1 MNELT
6 QPLALALALRAVIGA
21 ASKDASRPGL
31 NGVQIRHVGFVV
43 TVTATDGWRAHRV
56 SYDAQTE
63 ANWEFLF
70 PVPSVPA
77 KATAVVDCGSLIVTS
92 GNAKSSYL
100 PVQATFPRVDGIVP
114 SKATGCDGNRATGF
128 NPSLFASVL
137 KSAELLNK
145 QVRVHTGISAI
156 EPWVIAS
163 VSSEFSE
170 LNMSFDGLLM
180 PMRL

>member
-6 QPLALALALRAVIGA
+6 QPLALALALRAVIAA
-21 ASKDASRPGL
+21 ASKDATRPGL
-31 NGVQIRHVGFVV
+31 NGVQIRHVDFLV
-43 TVTATDGWRAHRV
+43 TVTAADGWRAHRV
-56 SYDAQTE
+56 SFDAQTE

-100 PVQATFPRVDGIVP
+100 PVNATFPRVDGLVP
-114 SKATGCDGNRATGF
+114 SKAAGCDGNRATGF

-145 QVRVHTGISAI
+145 SVCIHTGLSAHD
-156 EPWVIAS
+156 PWVVAS
-163 VSSEFSE
+163 VSGEFSE
-170 LNMSFDGLLM
+170 LNMMFDGLLM

>member
-31 NGVQIRHVGFVV
+31 NGVQIRHVDFLV

-56 SYDAQTE
+56 SFDAQTE

-77 KATAVVDCGSLIVTS
+77 RATAVVDCGSLIVTS

-100 PVQATFPRVDGIVP
+100 PVQATFPRVDGLIP
-114 SKATGCDGNRATGF
+114 SKAAGCDGNRTTGF
-128 NPSLFASVL
+128 SPGLFASVL
-137 KSAELLNK
+137 KSAELLSK
-145 QVRVHTGISAI
+145 QVCVHTGIGDI
-156 EPWVIAS
+156 DPWVVAS
-163 VSSEFSE
+163 VSSEFAE
-170 LNMSFDGLLM
+170 LNMGFDGLLV
-180 PMRL
+180 PMRR